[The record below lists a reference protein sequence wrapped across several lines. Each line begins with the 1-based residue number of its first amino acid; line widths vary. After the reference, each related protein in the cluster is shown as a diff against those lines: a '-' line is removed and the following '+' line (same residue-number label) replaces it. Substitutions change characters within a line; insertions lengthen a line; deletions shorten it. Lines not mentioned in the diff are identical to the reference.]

1 MGSIG
6 WTEQHGAFDGVARF
20 RGKVGRACTVVEAVE
35 RREEVLRKGECV
47 RSIQGL
53 GFCKEGTWALCCWR
67 VREGTVLPG
76 APPNVL
82 PCA

>member
-47 RSIQGL
+47 RSYKGRRNNS
-53 GFCKEGTWALCCWR
+53 A
-67 VREGTVLPG
+67 
-76 APPNVL
+76 
-82 PCA
+82 

>member
-47 RSIQGL
+47 RSIL
-53 GFCKEGTWALCCWR
+53 Y
-67 VREGTVLPG
+67 
-76 APPNVL
+76 PPN
-82 PCA
+82 